1 MTDHAMPHCQLEQS
15 SMSRLIELFSMSQD
29 MIQDNHVDRASET
42 LDGTAY
48 HETPSYLSRP
58 PSASDSVS
66 SSFLKSGLTDLL
78 DDSEP
83 MLPFT
88 LPTFSGHSSGSSLF
102 IGQISCR

>member
-1 MTDHAMPHCQLEQS
+1 MPHRQLEQS
-15 SMSRLIELFSMSQD
+15 ATSRLIELFSTSQD

-42 LDGTAY
+42 LDGTAN
-48 HETPSYLSRP
+48 HETPSYPSRQ

-66 SSFLKSGLTDLL
+66 SSFSKFGLTDLL

-88 LPTFSGHSSGSSLF
+88 LPTLSGHSSGSSLF
-102 IGQISCR
+102 IGHISCK